1 MNLTICMSGKN
12 AVGDG
17 YRDIINSLPNKN
29 EYIVVIPEG
38 YEYDSFSADIFKT
51 LQDNVSHN
59 KNRIS
64 ASIVFAYKIRKM
76 IMEYDIKNIFIYIF
90 ISVTAMLLGKYFV
103 IDKHFKR

>member
-51 LQDNVSHN
+51 MQ
-59 KNRIS
+59 
-64 ASIVFAYKIRKM
+64 
-76 IMEYDIKNIFIYIF
+76 
-90 ISVTAMLLGKYFV
+90 
-103 IDKHFKR
+103 